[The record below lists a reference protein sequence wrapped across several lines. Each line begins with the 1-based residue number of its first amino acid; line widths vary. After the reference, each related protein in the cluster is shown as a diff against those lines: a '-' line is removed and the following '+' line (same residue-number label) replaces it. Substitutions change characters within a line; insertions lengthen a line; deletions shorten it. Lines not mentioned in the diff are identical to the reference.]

1 MIDWM
6 LCFFLN
12 ICVAWYK
19 SSDMKV
25 STLKVV
31 FFEEGGVT
39 GVEMTVSNR
48 RFDLVYISELW
59 QIKRSFSIFIMKKA
73 AVPLLKFTNKEVN
86 YSEHSQRKLFFFH
99 IIWMAQKKSVEIL
112 SRIFFIQK
120 LKVLWLFY
128 RSTALRCSR
137 SL

>member
-59 QIKRSFSIFIMKKA
+59 QIKRSFSIFIMKKT

-86 YSEHSQRKLFFFH
+86 YNTTKIVFLFH
-99 IIWMAQKKSVEIL
+99 IIWMAKKKSVEIL

-120 LKVLWLFY
+120 LKVLCLFY

>member
-59 QIKRSFSIFIMKKA
+59 QIKRSFSIFIMKKT

-86 YSEHSQRKLFFFH
+86 YSEHSQRNFFF
-99 IIWMAQKKSVEIL
+99 ISYGWLKKKSVEIL

>member
-1 MIDWM
+1 M

-25 STLKVV
+25 LTLKVV

-48 RFDLVYISELW
+48 RFDPVYISELW
-59 QIKRSFSIFIMKKA
+59 LIQEGVCASSPYMLNDHFQ
-73 AVPLLKFTNKEVN
+73 
-86 YSEHSQRKLFFFH
+86 Y
-99 IIWMAQKKSVEIL
+99 L
-112 SRIFFIQK
+112 S
-120 LKVLWLFY
+120 
-128 RSTALRCSR
+128 
-137 SL
+137 